1 MFGEVSGGAAVRS
14 GQPGHGGTMSDSDGK
29 ILDAFGAWLNS
40 LGSDAELLGSLLASS
55 AVDDSEGPVDEGA
68 RKAAAGGLN
77 YLFKSLDLIPD
88 GIDDI
93 GYLDDAFVLR
103 VAAAQALESGTG
115 ARSSNAVSKL
125 AAEND
130 VVRDFLGE
138 TYARL
143 DRYVTGLRTG
153 AARGRTVQDILGSDE
168 VLEEFLEDVKGFA
181 AAYKAPTFSRDPKN
195 LIKLRAFFDAKL
207 PK

>member
-1 MFGEVSGGAAVRS
+1 
-14 GQPGHGGTMSDSDGK
+14 MSEDQAK
-29 ILDAFGAWLNS
+29 YLDTFPTWLRS
-40 LGSDAELLGSLLASS
+40 LGDDAESLAALLEA
-55 AVDDSEGPVDEGA
+55 EGVSEGA
-68 RKAAAGGLN
+68 REAVAGGLN

-103 VAAAQALESGTG
+103 VAAALATAEDTGDVSADKLKALAS
-115 ARSSNAVSKL
+115 L
-125 AAEND
+125 AEEGE

-138 TYARL
+138 HYGRL
-143 DRYVTGLRTG
+143 ESYVKGLRKG
-153 AARGRTVQDILGSDE
+153 AARGRAVADILADANIMGELLSD
-168 VLEEFLEDVKGFA
+168 VRG
-181 AAYKAPTFSRDPKN
+181 FSRSYQPPSFAREEKN

>member
-1 MFGEVSGGAAVRS
+1 
-14 GQPGHGGTMSDSDGK
+14 MSDQYGK
-29 ILDAFGAWLNS
+29 YLDTFPAWLRS
-40 LGSDAELLGSLLASS
+40 LGTDAEHLAGLLGEKGLAAPAAQ
-55 AVDDSEGPVDEGA
+55 AV
-68 RKAAAGGLN
+68 AGGLN

-103 VAAAQALESGTG
+103 VAA
-115 ARSSNAVSKL
+115 RH
-125 AAEND
+125 AAEAGATD
-130 VVRDFLGE
+130 PVLARLGGEASLVQSFLADN
-138 TYARL
+138 YARL

-153 AARGRTVQDILGSDE
+153 AARGRTVQEILASE
-168 VLEEFLEDVKGFA
+168 KTLEDFLADVRNFA
-181 AAYKAPTFSRDPKN
+181 GAYSAPSFSRDPKS

>member
-1 MFGEVSGGAAVRS
+1 MGDE
-14 GQPGHGGTMSDSDGK
+14 K
-29 ILDAFGAWLNS
+29 LLDAFGAWLQA
-40 LGSDAELLGSLLASS
+40 LGRDAELLGGLLTSDEA
-55 AVDDSEGPVDEGA
+55 DDAA
-68 RKAAAGGLN
+68 RKASAGGLN

-103 VAAAQALESGTG
+103 VAAAQAI
-115 ARSSNAVSKL
+115 ASSPNAGKEVVQL

-130 VVRDFLGE
+130 LVKQFLGE
-138 TYARL
+138 TYSRL
-143 DRYVTGLRTG
+143 DHYVTGLRTG
-153 AARGRTVQDILGSDE
+153 AARGRTVQDILGSED

-181 AAYKAPTFSRDPKN
+181 ADYRAPGFSRDPKN

>member
-1 MFGEVSGGAAVRS
+1 MG
-14 GQPGHGGTMSDSDGK
+14 DSDEK
-29 ILDAFGAWLNS
+29 FLDAFGAWLRA
-40 LGSDAELLGSLLASS
+40 LGRDAELLGGLLSS
-55 AVDDSEGPVDEGA
+55 EDTDDAA

-103 VAAAQALESGTG
+103 VAAAQA
-115 ARSSNAVSKL
+115 VSAHAGVDKETSQL

-130 VVRDFLGE
+130 LVKQFLGE
-138 TYARL
+138 IYSRL
-143 DRYVTGLRTG
+143 DHYVTGLRTG
-153 AARGRTVQDILGSDE
+153 AARGRTVQDILGGAD
-168 VLEEFLEDVKGFA
+168 VLEEFLEDVRGFA
-181 AAYKAPTFSRDPKN
+181 ADYRAPSFSRDPKN

>member
-1 MFGEVSGGAAVRS
+1 
-14 GQPGHGGTMSDSDGK
+14 MSDSDETF
-29 ILDAFGAWLNS
+29 LDAFGAWLRA
-40 LGSDAELLGSLLASS
+40 LGRDAELLGAVLAE
-55 AVDDSEGPVDEGA
+55 ADIDDAA

-103 VAAAQALESGTG
+103 VAAAQAV
-115 ARSSNAVSKL
+115 AAHANVSKETAQL
-125 AAEND
+125 AADNEL
-130 VVRDFLGE
+130 VKKYLGPI
-138 TYARL
+138 YARL
-143 DRYVTGLRTG
+143 DGYVTGLHTG
-153 AARGRTVQDILGSDE
+153 AARGRTVQDILASND

-181 AAYKAPTFSRDPKN
+181 AEYQAPSFSRDPKN